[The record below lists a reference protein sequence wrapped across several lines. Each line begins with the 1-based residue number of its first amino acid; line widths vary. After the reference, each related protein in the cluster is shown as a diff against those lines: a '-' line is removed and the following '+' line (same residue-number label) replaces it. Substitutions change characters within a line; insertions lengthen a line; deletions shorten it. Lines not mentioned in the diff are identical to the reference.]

1 MLALDAVQIFPS
13 LIGELLEPFQGR
25 LPGHLDTVI
34 SGPGPGTST
43 WQAGALNNDEEFD
56 LFASTVK
63 QDWSDHPRF
72 NALMETGMVMIKQ
85 IGFMS
90 PKAFI
95 IASCGRILI

>member
-43 WQAGALNNDEEFD
+43 WQAGALNNDE
-56 LFASTVK
+56 
-63 QDWSDHPRF
+63 
-72 NALMETGMVMIKQ
+72 
-85 IGFMS
+85 
-90 PKAFI
+90 
-95 IASCGRILI
+95 